1 MQYALIRANRVEN
14 IIVADETFAAR
25 IEPEWQAVE
34 PMQPAQDAG
43 LAVAIGWGWAPGEP
57 APEPDPPAEG
67 EPPAEGD
74 PPAEGEPTDPP
85 PPTPP
90 APRVPGTFIAPE
102 PVPQPEPAPE
112 LRHITQLA
120 FLSRFT
126 DPEAI
131 AIDLASIG
139 ATPQAA
145 GMRRYLS
152 KVNAATFI
160 DLDRPDTRGGVQAL
174 EAVGI
179 LTEGRA
185 LEILD
190 TPIEPQERPQ
200 GGAQ

>member
-1 MQYALIRANRVEN
+1 MQYALIRDFIVRN
-14 IIVADETFAAR
+14 IIEADETFAAR

-67 EPPAEGD
+67 EP
-74 PPAEGEPTDPP
+74 TDPP
-85 PPTPP
+85 PP

-102 PVPQPEPAPE
+102 PVPAPEPAPE
-112 LRHITQLA
+112 LRHITRLA
-120 FLSRFT
+120 FLSRFS

-139 ATPQAA
+139 ATVEAA

-160 DLDRPDTRGGVQAL
+160 DLDRPDTRAGVLAL
-174 EAVGI
+174 EAAGI
-179 LTEGRA
+179 LAEGRA

-190 TPIEPQERPQ
+190 THIEPQERPQ